1 MKFNRSAKGR
11 RVVKGPAGRRRAR
24 NPVKSLQARTDL
36 RDSYSQVMTS
46 AAEDDLSS
54 TPSRRPQSSMTSGN
68 NSKQSHLAAEA
79 ILGIVTSG
87 HKS

>member
-36 RDSYSQVMTS
+36 RDSYSQVHH
-46 AAEDDLSS
+46 LIN
-54 TPSRRPQSSMTSGN
+54 QSIIHIDYFINKLINEQNSYSKVEQLIN
-68 NSKQSHLAAEA
+68 N
-79 ILGIVTSG
+79 
-87 HKS
+87 